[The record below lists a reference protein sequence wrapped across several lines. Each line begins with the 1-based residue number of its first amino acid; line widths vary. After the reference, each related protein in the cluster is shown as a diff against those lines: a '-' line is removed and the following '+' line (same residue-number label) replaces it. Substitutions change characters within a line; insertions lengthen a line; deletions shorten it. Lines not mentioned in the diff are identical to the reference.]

1 MGYYG
6 SDIERFS
13 PGPDQDMSSS
23 LSSST
28 SGLSGG
34 RSSTRLSSPFE
45 DQTVGTGI
53 KLKTVPEFTIDD
65 RITHLNKFEV
75 GLLTP
80 PQIKE
85 FNEVFTGR
93 DILYEEPLFK
103 SWLILKLATI
113 PTESEVLKRIMA
125 DPIYSII
132 PKKKKKESSTEDT
145 FCEKVK
151 KPQST

>member
-1 MGYYG
+1 MYPVWSQHSCSSKEPQLRIPTYQKKKKSSKSTQMSSSKSSALG
-6 SDIERFS
+6 SQGNGSSTRLSS
-13 PGPDQDMSSS
+13 PGPDREMSSS

-34 RSSTRLSSPFE
+34 SSSTRLSSPFE

-65 RITHLNKFEV
+65 RITNLNKFEV

-80 PQIKE
+80 PQVKE

-93 DILYEEPLFK
+93 DII
-103 SWLILKLATI
+103 W
-113 PTESEVLKRIMA
+113 
-125 DPIYSII
+125 
-132 PKKKKKESSTEDT
+132 
-145 FCEKVK
+145 
-151 KPQST
+151 